1 MSSLTNIRVI
11 SQVGF
16 GFIDGCAVT
25 LRSRLFLVVS
35 LPWEPGCNPRGYD
48 PEKLRNTSTALK
60 DAKRKSLIYIGC

>member
-25 LRSRLFLVVS
+25 LRSRLFFSRVIAVGARLQS
-35 LPWEPGCNPRGYD
+35 PR
-48 PEKLRNTSTALK
+48 L
-60 DAKRKSLIYIGC
+60 